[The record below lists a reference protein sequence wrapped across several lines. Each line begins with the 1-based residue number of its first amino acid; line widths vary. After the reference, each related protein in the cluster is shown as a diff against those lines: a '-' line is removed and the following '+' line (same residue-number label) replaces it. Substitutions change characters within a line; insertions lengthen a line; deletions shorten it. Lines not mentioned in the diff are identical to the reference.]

1 MTILMVKPTPSGY
14 KYMPF
19 SNFFH
24 GLTSTIILYYDDF
37 IKSNKFTCVPFY
49 VLKLNIKVRD
59 LLQSNKK
66 NTSRYQS
73 NRWMYLEVP
82 VQSLR
87 ATKYNIIRSN
97 NQKQFSNVRY
107 RYLEIFFC
115 WTGVINR

>member
-66 NTSRYQS
+66 IPRGTSLIVGCTSRYQS
-73 NRWMYLEVP
+73 NRCAPL
-82 VQSLR
+82 
-87 ATKYNIIRSN
+87 NITLLDPTIRN
-97 NQKQFSNVRY
+97 NLVM
-107 RYLEIFFC
+107 
-115 WTGVINR
+115 